1 MGLEVTLSGEQV
13 ADLLV
18 AALAVNSYPLAQAR
32 ALLPALREQGLV
44 DPAAVAALR
53 NEEIVERLDRAG
65 YRRGQVNFIVGPRL
79 HELMQAIHQGALAD
93 LPALVSAGDDAA
105 ALQLLRTVP
114 GVGPKV
120 AAHAWQLLT
129 TITRPGDIPRE

>member
-1 MGLEVTLSGEQV
+1 MTLSAQQV

-18 AALAVNSYPLAQAR
+18 AALAVNSYPLVQAW

-44 DPAAVAALR
+44 DPAVVAALR
-53 NEEIVERLDRAG
+53 NEEIAERLDRAG

-79 HELMQAIHQGALAD
+79 HELMQSIHAGALAD
-93 LPALVSAGDDAA
+93 LPARVADGDQAA
-105 ALQLLRTVP
+105 ALKLLQTVP

-120 AAHAWQLLT
+120 SARAWQLLT
-129 TITRPGDIPRE
+129 TTARPGDRPRE